1 MSASFLD
8 QSSTRQLS
16 PYARGFQTE
25 KRKGLYICIQ
35 GEIIFR
41 SKITIGLYPSSWTA
55 VVMTTCCIFNLVCT
69 QALQQLKS
77 NPPEIPIVI
86 GGKEIQTGNV
96 KAQVSVSRVLC
107 MTYLAC
113 VFTLCCWSVE
123 PVAV

>member
-1 MSASFLD
+1 MISQALGN
-8 QSSTRQLS
+8 S
-16 PYARGFQTE
+16 PLMQGVSKQ
-25 KRKGLYICIQ
+25 KRERVYICIQ

-55 VVMTTCCIFNLVCT
+55 VVMTTCCILNLVCT

-96 KAQVSVSRVLC
+96 KAQVSVSRVLY
-107 MTYLAC
+107 MTYLQC
-113 VFTLCCWSVE
+113 VCLPC
-123 PVAV
+123 AVGLLNL